1 MKRTDK
7 YGGNFVNRVRFLKE
21 IMEEVRKNVGPDFP
35 VTVRFSA
42 IEEAVGGRTM
52 EESRPLAMLLEQW
65 GADALHISASVYG
78 NHINGIIS
86 SMYTP
91 RAWLV
96 DYAQEVKQLVKIP
109 VFTVNHIADP
119 FVAESILAA
128 GKADII
134 GMGRESLAEPEF
146 PNKAKA
152 GMLRISESASDVC
165 RSAMEAF
172 SAAASS
178 AVLSIPRQEE
188 NCRSISPRWNI
199 PRK

>member
-1 MKRTDK
+1 MKKFKVGILGAT
-7 YGGNFVNRVRFLKE
+7 GMVGQRFISLLE
-21 IMEEVRKNVGPDFP
+21 NHPWFEV
-35 VTVRFSA
+35 VTVAASPRSA
-42 IEEAVGGRTM
+42 GKTYEEAVGGRTM

-152 GMLRISESASDVC
+152 GDVENI
-165 RSAMEAF
+165 RKIRRGTDRT
-172 SAAASS
+172 SS
-178 AVLSIPRQEE
+178 ARQDLQDPGRVLCEE
-188 NCRSISPRWNI
+188 I
-199 PRK
+199 K

>member
-152 GMLRISESASDVC
+152 GDVENI
-165 RSAMEAF
+165 RKIRRGTDRT
-172 SAAASS
+172 SS
-178 AVLSIPRQEE
+178 ARQDLQDPGRVLCEEIKWHQDPRVHGGR
-188 NCRSISPRWNI
+188 CSC
-199 PRK
+199 